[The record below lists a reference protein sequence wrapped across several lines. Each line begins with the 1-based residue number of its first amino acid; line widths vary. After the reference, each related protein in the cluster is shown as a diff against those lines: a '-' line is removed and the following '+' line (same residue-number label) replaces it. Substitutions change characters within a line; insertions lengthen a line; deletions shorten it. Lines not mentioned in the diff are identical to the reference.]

1 MPDGIALMEKA
12 VIYEDPKLIKDMGLY
27 PYFREI
33 SSPQGPVIRLS
44 GKVLVMLG
52 SNSYLGLTTHPEVK
66 KASVEAIEV
75 YGTGCAGSRFLNG
88 TLDIHHQLE
97 EELAEL
103 VGKQSALV
111 FSTGFQ
117 TNLGIISALVGKGE
131 YIVTDKLNHA
141 SIIDGARLSF
151 GKKVNFSHNDMSNLD
166 KVLESLPPAKGKLVA
181 VDGVFSMEGDT
192 AKLPEIVELCKKH
205 GSALMVD
212 DAHGIGVM
220 GKNGAGTAHHFGL
233 TDDVQIIMGTFSKSL
248 ASLGGFVASDE
259 DTIEFLK
266 HRARALIFSASMTP
280 ANVAAVKAALGVMK
294 KEPERI
300 EQLWQNTHRLKKG
313 LDQLGFDTGSSE
325 TPIIPIRVGDTLNTF
340 TCCKKLQ
347 EEGVWVNPVVAP
359 AVPEGDCLIR
369 LSLMAT
375 HTFEHIDFALS
386 KLEKVG
392 RDLRII

>member
-12 VIYEDPKLIKDMGLY
+12 VIYEDPRLIKDMGLY

-33 SSPQGPVIRLS
+33 SSPQGPVIRLA

-66 KASVEAIEV
+66 KASVEAIEE

-88 TLDIHHQLE
+88 TLDIHRQLE

-166 KVLESLPPAKGKLVA
+166 KVLESLPLAKGKLVA

-192 AKLPEIVELCKKH
+192 AKLPEITELCKKH

-220 GKNGAGTAHHFGL
+220 GKYGAGTAHHFGL

-386 KLEKVG
+386 KLEMVG